1 MIDDRRE
8 ERGNLEEGIDE
19 RRYEERGNLE
29 EGIDE
34 RRYEEKGNLEE
45 GIDERREE
53 REVLATLKRG
63 WMREDMRKGGVRLSL
78 LPRIEEEVYYIFQL
92 QEVYVSFSIPS
103 LFSPAARY
111 IIIRTRVHQD

>member
-1 MIDDRRE
+1 VIDDRRE

-34 RRYEEKGNLEE
+34 RR
-45 GIDERREE
+45 EE

-63 WMREDMRKGGVRLSL
+63 
-78 LPRIEEEVYYIFQL
+78 
-92 QEVYVSFSIPS
+92 
-103 LFSPAARY
+103 
-111 IIIRTRVHQD
+111 